1 MMAKAARAA
10 AAWRTYREVTKP
22 GTPPLMT
29 RVRAIP
35 RMLGAV
41 MRGRYAGLGKGKLAL
56 LGLGVVYLISP
67 VDVIPDFLMLI
78 GVADD
83 FGVFLWLLASLLGE
97 SGRYVEHER
106 AVIQGRVEEDLTRGR
121 MPGDAMP
128 RRAEG
133 A

>member
-22 GTPPLMT
+22 GTPGLMT

-35 RMLGAV
+35 RMIGAV
-41 MRGRYAGLGKGKLAL
+41 MRGRYDGMGKGKLAL
-56 LGLGVVYLISP
+56 MGLGVVYILSP
-67 VDVIPDFLMLI
+67 VDIGPDFLVLV

-83 FGVFLWLLASLLGE
+83 FGVFLWLFASLLGE

-106 AVIQGRVEEDLTRGR
+106 RVIRGR
-121 MPGDAMP
+121 L
-128 RRAEG
+128 AEEEG
-133 A
+133 

>member
-22 GTPPLMT
+22 GTPGMLT

-35 RMLGAV
+35 RMIGAV
-41 MRGRYAGLGKGKLAL
+41 TRGRYDGMGKGRLAL
-56 LGLGVVYLISP
+56 MALGVVYILSP
-67 VDVIPDFLMLI
+67 VDVIPDFLVLI

-83 FGVFLWLLASLLGE
+83 FGVFLWLIASLLGE

-106 AVIQGRVEEDLTRGR
+106 RIIQGRLAEEG
-121 MPGDAMP
+121 
-128 RRAEG
+128 
-133 A
+133 

>member
-22 GTPPLMT
+22 GTPGMLT

-35 RMLGAV
+35 RMIGAV
-41 MRGRYAGLGKGKLAL
+41 TRGRYEGMGKGKLAL
-56 LGLGVVYLISP
+56 MALGVVYILSP
-67 VDVIPDFLMLI
+67 VDVIPDFLVLI

-83 FGVFLWLLASLLGE
+83 FGVFLWLIASLLGE

-106 AVIQGRVEEDLTRGR
+106 RIIQARLVED
-121 MPGDAMP
+121 
-128 RRAEG
+128 EG
-133 A
+133 

>member
-22 GTPPLMT
+22 GSPGLMT

-35 RMLGAV
+35 RMIGAV
-41 MRGRYAGLGKGKLAL
+41 MRGQYAGMGKSRLAL
-56 LGLGVVYLISP
+56 MAMGVVYILSP
-67 VDVIPDFLMLI
+67 VDVLPEFLMVI

-83 FGVFLWLLASLLGE
+83 FGVFLWLLASMLGE

-106 AVIQGRVEEDLTRGR
+106 RVIQGRL
-121 MPGDAMP
+121 
-128 RRAEG
+128 AEQEG
-133 A
+133 

>member
-22 GTPPLMT
+22 GSPGLMA
-29 RVRAIP
+29 RVRAVP
-35 RMLGAV
+35 RMVGAV
-41 MRGRYAGLGKGKLAL
+41 MRGQYSGLGKGKLAL
-56 LGLGVVYLISP
+56 LGIGVVYILSP
-67 VDVIPDFLMLI
+67 IDVLPDFLMVI

-83 FGVFLWLLASLLGE
+83 FGVFLWLLGTLLGE

-106 AVIQGRVEEDLTRGR
+106 SIIQGNL
-121 MPGDAMP
+121 
-128 RRAEG
+128 EG

>member
-22 GTPPLMT
+22 GSPGLMT

-35 RMLGAV
+35 RMIGAV
-41 MRGRYAGLGKGKLAL
+41 MRGDYAGMGKGRLTLLA
-56 LGLGVVYLISP
+56 LGVVYILSP
-67 VDVIPDFLMLI
+67 IDVLPEFLMVI

-83 FGVFLWLLASLLGE
+83 FGVFLWLFGSLLAE

-106 AVIQGRVEEDLTRGR
+106 RVIQGGLVGEEG
-121 MPGDAMP
+121 
-128 RRAEG
+128 
-133 A
+133 

>member
-22 GTPPLMT
+22 GSPALMT

-35 RMLGAV
+35 RMVRAV
-41 MRGRYAGLGKGKLAL
+41 MRGEYGGMGKGR
-56 LGLGVVYLISP
+56 LGLIALGVVYIISP
-67 VDVIPDFLMLI
+67 IDVIPDFLTLI

-83 FGVFLWLLASLLGE
+83 FGVFLWLATALLGE

-106 AVIQGRVEEDLTRGR
+106 RIILGQVEGE
-121 MPGDAMP
+121 A
-128 RRAEG
+128 
-133 A
+133 

>member
-22 GTPPLMT
+22 GTPGMMT

-35 RMLGAV
+35 RMIGAV
-41 MRGRYAGLGKGKLAL
+41 TRGRYDGMGRGKLAL
-56 LGLGVVYLISP
+56 MALGVVYILSP
-67 VDVIPDFLMLI
+67 IDVIPDFLVLV

-83 FGVFLWLLASLLGE
+83 FGVFLWLIASLLGE

-106 AVIQGRVEEDLTRGR
+106 RIIQGRL
-121 MPGDAMP
+121 
-128 RRAEG
+128 EG
-133 A
+133 